1 MDKVN
6 RVLITSSGRRSYLV
20 EYFKEVL
27 GPSGRVYAAD
37 CDPLAPV
44 FGNSDHGF
52 IVPPFDEDGYI
63 PSIRNICVDENIDLV
78 IPTNDRELRIFAKNK
93 DAFKQDG
100 IRILISEPRCIDIAN
115 DKISTYEFLTSNG
128 IPTPFTTSDLGVIR
142 EKIDTNEIELPVI
155 VKPRFGSGSEDVYE
169 ASSMDELDV
178 FWERIGQPI
187 VQEKLHGQEYGI
199 DVFNNDNKEPISIVP
214 RKKIAMRAGETDKAV
229 SVDKPEL
236 IEIGNTIGEILGHLG
251 PLDIDCF
258 YDGNQAHVMELNARF
273 GGGYPLTHLAGG
285 DFITAAVSIGSG
297 ERVEPR
303 IGDFDSGIHM
313 VKTYRIYSPESDRR
327 KITTVKRA

>member
-1 MDKVN
+1 MDEVN

-27 GPSGRVYAAD
+27 GSSGKVYAAD

-44 FGNSDHGF
+44 FGDCDHGF
-52 IVPPFDEDGYI
+52 VVPPFDEDDYI
-63 PSIRNICVDENIDLV
+63 SSIRNICVNEDVDLV
-78 IPTNDRELRIFAKNK
+78 IPTNDRELQIFAENK
-93 DAFKQDG
+93 DVFKEKET
-100 IRILISEPRCIDIAN
+100 RVLISEPRCIDIAN

-128 IPTPFTTSDLGVIR
+128 ILTPFTTSDLDIIK

-169 ASSMDELDV
+169 ASSMDELKL
-178 FWERIGQPI
+178 FWNRIDRPI
-187 VQEKLHGQEYGI
+187 AQEKLQGQEYGV
-199 DVFNNDNKEPISIVP
+199 DVFNNHDREPISIVP

-229 SVDKPEL
+229 SVDEPEL
-236 IEIGNTIGEILGHLG
+236 MEIGKTVGETLGHLG

-258 YDGNQAHVMELNARF
+258 YDGDRAYVMELNARF

-285 DFITAAVSIGSG
+285 DFVAAAVSIGSG
-297 ERVEPR
+297 EKVDPR
-303 IGDFDSGIHM
+303 IGDFDSGTHM
-313 VKTYRIYSPESDRR
+313 IKTYRIYSPESDRGQ
-327 KITTVKRA
+327 ITTVK